1 MRTVVEPPKVD
12 NKSEYNIKC
21 LQYHL
26 VNVESHDNRDAFNR
40 RHRANGDYSIGDS
53 MPGTVGEAQR
63 VLHDQNGQTPVVDET
78 VEVPSERQER
88 RTEETTED
96 NGQEV
101 EDLVAKLQG

>member
-1 MRTVVEPPKVD
+1 
-12 NKSEYNIKC
+12 
-21 LQYHL
+21 
-26 VNVESHDNRDAFNR
+26 
-40 RHRANGDYSIGDS
+40 